1 MAQTRWLNHL
11 IQLARSRLDTTTE
24 RIGKQLD
31 TPALDFPQPQRWA
44 KWSLVLIL
52 FGLGVAGVWSIAA
65 RIDVVVTARG
75 KLEPL
80 SSPQPI
86 QAKTGGVITAVLVQE
101 GQEVQSGQT
110 LIQLER
116 SELLNQLESQ
126 LRQRQP
132 LLQQVGILRAARQGK
147 TVSLQPGSSVP
158 PELLNRVQDRALL
171 VAQLTANPQGLS
183 PNQLQRY
190 NLFLQELSDQRSL
203 NMLQVNGLQTQTVGA
218 KAQLDEAATRL
229 KIEQEVLNNLQSL
242 VQQGAIPRVDYLRRV
257 TDLNRLQNE
266 LNQNQVRLSQL
277 NVSQAQTQIE
287 GRNAIGD
294 RLRAVQTELA
304 QLDTQLD
311 NTIQD
316 SQRQLTQLDAQLKQ
330 TQLDLQSKDLKAT
343 VSGFAFNVSPK
354 LPGGVAQP
362 GQALLQIVPKESVVA
377 RIQVANT
384 DIARLKVGSL
394 VEVRLDAFPFTEFS
408 TVNGTI
414 TKISSDAVVPDGNP
428 NAQPVFQVEV
438 QLEKPFLQTQN
449 QRFLL
454 IPGMSL
460 TANIKTDSRPPIAYV
475 ADSILK
481 AFDGM
486 RSVK

>member
-1 MAQTRWLNHL
+1 MAQPRWLNPL
-11 IQLARSRLDTTTE
+11 IQLARSRLAPTTE

-31 TPALDFPQPQRWA
+31 TPALDFPQPHRWA

-52 FGLGVAGVWSIAA
+52 FGLGVAGIWSVTA
-65 RIDVVVTARG
+65 RIDVVITARG

-86 QAKTGGVITAVLVQE
+86 QSKTGGVIKAVLVQE
-101 GQEVQSGQT
+101 GQEVQPGQT
-110 LIQLER
+110 LIQLDR

-126 LRQRQP
+126 FRQRQP
-132 LLQQVGILRAARQGK
+132 LLQQVTILRGARQGK
-147 TVSLQPGSSVP
+147 TVVLQPGLSVP

-171 VAQLTANPQGLS
+171 VAQITGNAQGLS

-203 NMLQVNGLQTQTVGA
+203 SSLQANGLQTQSVGA
-218 KAQLDEAATRL
+218 KAQLDEVATRL
-229 KIEQEVLNNLQSL
+229 KIEQEVLSNFQSL
-242 VQQGAIPRVDYLRRV
+242 AQQGAIPRVDYLRRV
-257 TDLNRLQNE
+257 TDLNGLQNE

-287 GRNAIGD
+287 GRKVISD
-294 RLRAVQTELA
+294 RVRTVQTELA
-304 QLDTQLD
+304 QLDTQID
-311 NTIQD
+311 NVVQD

-330 TQLDLQSKDLKAT
+330 TQLDLQSKDLKST
-343 VSGFAFNVSPK
+343 VSGFAFNVGPK

-384 DIARLKVGSL
+384 DIARLKVGSP

-408 TVNGTI
+408 AVNGTI
-414 TKISSDAVVPDGNP
+414 TRVSSDAIVPDGNP

-438 QLEKPFLQTQN
+438 QLEKPFLQKQD

-481 AFDGM
+481 AFDGV